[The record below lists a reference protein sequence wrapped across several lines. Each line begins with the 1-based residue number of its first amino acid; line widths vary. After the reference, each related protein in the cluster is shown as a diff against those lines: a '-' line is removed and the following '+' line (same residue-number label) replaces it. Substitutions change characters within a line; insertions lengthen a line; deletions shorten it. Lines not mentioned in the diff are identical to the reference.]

1 VARLRDHI
9 GVKAIGIEPGTFPM
23 PFWRML
29 GEVLLSD
36 GASASDAVGGPAY
49 RLTASSM
56 SVRAAFWACV
66 QGVGSSSEVDSAA
79 APS

>member
-1 VARLRDHI
+1 LRDHL
-9 GVKAIGIEPGTFPM
+9 GVKATGIEPATSAM
-23 PFWRML
+23 PYWCML
-29 GEVLLSD
+29 GEVLLPD
-36 GASASDAVGGPAY
+36 GAAASDAVGRPAY